1 MMAEMERQPLDNS
14 AESKESFVGKSS
26 GSVIAEIARLNPNI
40 ESFYFAAIDP
50 TFYINP
56 PEDLLFHNETPFE
69 EIGINSSSKKLAQTA
84 IGRRILSET
93 ITEHGIFSFTR
104 DKFSVTEEK
113 KEIGRED
120 FILGITSLVKLK
132 DGSIKQIPM
141 LDFSGSVGQDVEKA
155 KDALSHPNLRQK
167 KGFIL
172 GSGRGI
178 HYYGTEL
185 LTQEGWRN
193 FVFYAGLLNRP
204 ENRIVDTEYLFH
216 RLIDGHCCLRISSHP
231 LKPSIPK
238 VLAVFENKSPNN
250 S

>member
-1 MMAEMERQPLDNS
+1 MAEIEKQPLNDS
-14 AESKESFVGKSS
+14 AEFKESFVGKSS
-26 GSVIAEIARLNPNI
+26 WSVIKEIARLNPNI
-40 ESFYFAAIDP
+40 KSFYFAAINP
-50 TFYINP
+50 IFYINP

-69 EIGINSSSKKLAQTA
+69 EIKINCSSEKLAQTA

-93 ITEHGIFSFTR
+93 ITEQGIFSSTR
-104 DKFSVTEEK
+104 DKFSVVEEK

-132 DGSIKQIPM
+132 NGSIKQIPM
-141 LDFSGSVGQDVEKA
+141 IDFSSNGIGQDVEKA
-155 KDALSHPNLRQK
+155 KNALSHPNLKQR

-185 LTQEGWRN
+185 LTEQEWRD
-193 FVFYAGLLNRP
+193 FVYHAGLLNRI

-231 LKPSIPK
+231 LKPSAPK
-238 VLAVFENKSPNN
+238 VLAVFENKSPTN